1 MINRLQIGC
10 MRTYFITVR
19 LVRFASYS
27 IAKYLI
33 RYTRSYEACVA
44 RLQNQIMK
52 FWVLRSLRSLFP
64 DPSDNQLVVR
74 CFWWNLQA
82 NYTRTQVL
90 LTHSRKAGRRN
101 LRNCPSLPPSSA
113 ILSFDVRK
121 HFLEIHLETKQNQS
135 LLCCTPTYS
144 FHFFSFATT
153 YLTNG
158 LVARRLNWEK
168 HSRPPWRP
176 VGYCLQSRARTK
188 RSSSTQTF
196 TFRGRQCPR
205 RGFG

>member
-121 HFLEIHLETKQNQS
+121 HFLEISHWNKTKPITAMLHTYIFLS
-135 LLCCTPTYS
+135 LFC
-144 FHFFSFATT
+144 
-153 YLTNG
+153 
-158 LVARRLNWEK
+158 
-168 HSRPPWRP
+168 HSQP
-176 VGYCLQSRARTK
+176 RT
-188 RSSSTQTF
+188 SQMGS
-196 TFRGRQCPR
+196 
-205 RGFG
+205 

>member
-144 FHFFSFATT
+144 FHFFVICNHVPHKWARSPALKLRETQPPPLATRWILST
-153 YLTNG
+153 
-158 LVARRLNWEK
+158 E
-168 HSRPPWRP
+168 
-176 VGYCLQSRARTK
+176 
-188 RSSSTQTF
+188 SS
-196 TFRGRQCPR
+196 PH
-205 RGFG
+205 